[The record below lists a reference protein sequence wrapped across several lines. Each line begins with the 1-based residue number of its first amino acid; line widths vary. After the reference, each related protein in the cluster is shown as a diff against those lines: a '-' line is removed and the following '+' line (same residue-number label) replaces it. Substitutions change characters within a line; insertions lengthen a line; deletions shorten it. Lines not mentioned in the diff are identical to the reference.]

1 MSEALKKEA
10 YDDDFGAVQ
19 LENPAKGGTTALPAS
34 GLEVNPKRPFIER
47 VEEYMCRLSTKNT
60 FWHRLF
66 SWIWLPFA
74 FHSGIRMEQ
83 DGNTCTAVLPF
94 RRFNRNWYNAM
105 AGAVLLGNSEI
116 AGGSFVFKY
125 CQGNYR
131 VVCKKLEYR
140 FLRPCVGPAMY
151 KMTPREDINEAMKTG
166 KEFNVTLDISIV
178 QVMRRPQKKE
188 RRVGKCVAVF
198 HASKVNGPRKTSTAL
213 KLRKN
218 RNQRP

>member
-1 MSEALKKEA
+1 MAVEKEA
-10 YDDDFGAVQ
+10 QEDRLGGTDF
-19 LENPAKGGTTALPAS
+19 ESPKGGTATLPAP
-34 GLEVNPKRPFIER
+34 GLEIKQRRPFIEWL
-47 VEEYMCRLSTKNT
+47 EEKICRLSTKNA
-60 FWHRLF
+60 FWNRLF

-74 FHSGIRMEQ
+74 YHSGIRMEQ
-83 DGNTCTAVLPF
+83 KGNTCTAILPF

-116 AGGSFVFKY
+116 AGGTYVFKH
-125 CQGNYR
+125 CGGNYR

-151 KMTPREDINEAMKTG
+151 KMTPREDIDEAIKTG

-198 HASKVNGPRKTSTAL
+198 HATKVKGPRKTSTAL
-213 KLRKN
+213 KLRKQRGN
-218 RNQRP
+218 RAS